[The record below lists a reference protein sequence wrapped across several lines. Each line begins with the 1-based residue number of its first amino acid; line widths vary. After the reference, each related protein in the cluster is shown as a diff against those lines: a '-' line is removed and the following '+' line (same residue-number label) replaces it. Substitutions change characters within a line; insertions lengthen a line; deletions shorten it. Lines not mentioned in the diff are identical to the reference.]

1 MPFFSKE
8 GREQVKRFLSD
19 VMTDK
24 DVKQQFNSAQ
34 KRQKEIQS
42 DYTGAMLRQ
51 YLGILQEI
59 SDERANRQPSKPDAQ
74 GPDLAALRKKFLGPK
89 KK

>member
-1 MPFFSKE
+1 MPFFNKE
-8 GREQVKRFLSD
+8 ERAQVKRFLSD

-42 DYTGAMLRQ
+42 DYTDAMLRQ
-51 YLGILQEI
+51 YMGILQEI
-59 SDERANRQPSKPDAQ
+59 SDERANFVPPKPDVQ
-74 GPDLAALRKKFLGPK
+74 GPSLKELKKKFLGPK
-89 KK
+89 K